1 MKFEHLFDQLEIA
14 TDPFAVCELRG
25 ACDLGLGQDANAT
38 LHYILSG
45 EGVIQLRDAPD
56 IQVTAGT
63 LALIPALQRH
73 ALRSFGGLSDPIPK
87 CNPAELRLR
96 HLIEV
101 SQSDSEGG
109 QITALCAHVR
119 VGLRGAEDAIDL
131 IRAPLIENV
140 SNGSHLYPVL
150 EMLLRELSQPIAGSR
165 AMIRTLLTQC
175 MIEMLRRRLMEGDE
189 GLRWMA
195 ALRDPSIWEAL
206 NAMLD
211 APGDPHTV
219 ESLAERVGMSRT
231 SFSQRFTNA
240 YGSGPI
246 DLLRD
251 LRLRRAAALL
261 RDTELPVKRIAHM
274 VGFASRTAF
283 SRLFE
288 QRTGES
294 PRHFRKSH
302 ASNS

>member
-1 MKFEHLFDQLEIA
+1 MNFEYLFDHLEIE

-25 ACDLGLGQDANAT
+25 ACDLGLGQNANAT

-45 EGVIQLRDAPD
+45 DGVLEIRDAPD
-56 IQVTAGT
+56 IPIAPGT
-63 LALIPALQRH
+63 FALIPALQRH
-73 ALRSFGGLSDPIPK
+73 ALRSFGGHSDPIPK

-96 HLIEV
+96 HLAEG
-101 SQSDSEGG
+101 SQGDAEGG

-131 IRAPLIENV
+131 VRAPLIENV
-140 SNGSHLYPVL
+140 GSGSRLFPVL
-150 EMLLRELSQPIAGSR
+150 EMLLRELSQPMAGSR

-175 MIEMLRRRLMEGDE
+175 MIEMLRRRLMAGDE

-195 ALRDPSIWEAL
+195 ALRDPLIWEAL

-211 APGDPHTV
+211 TPGDPHTV

-231 SFSQRFTNA
+231 AFAQRFTAA

-294 PRHFRKSH
+294 PRHFRQTH
-302 ASNS
+302 AKNS